1 MGNGMQVP
9 YQVTQATAVLTQMS
23 AVFLQAIEEAM
34 KRFDESR
41 SLHIMENYIKN
52 NEGELYS
59 KVFDRRL
66 VSQVQHALFYHDP
79 PIPNAIFED
88 NISGK
93 LTIIFRDKDIE
104 DVDDVFDAIL
114 KRNKSLTSEKDIG
127 KEDDGLFKVKLDNLS
142 ENERSA
148 IVLNAK
154 KINLPISVY
163 RNDNGTYR
171 TSFPNDQAKIDQII
185 SNTYFETHGYG
196 ARFID
201 YHSNERMDKIRTQI
215 ESGEKTYLISPTNN
229 STLIMVDKSG
239 FTVLRHNQPTLTV
252 SRSQTSFQEDLFTAI
267 HDNLTIPLAFNETQ
281 FKQLKEA
288 PDETRYQ
295 LMPVSPANDEKE
307 KKLAEI
313 ERHVQRLIG
322 LKMSIENDPATEVHL
337 DFLNPD
343 VSFEQFFHLE
353 SINDQN
359 NIEILQNNEALMGLK
374 EYYDALS
381 SEEKEYFYQFL
392 ADYDKYIDQVHS
404 KEEIDRTD
412 VTPSLEDEIA
422 YADAH
427 TADNF
432 DIVEE
437 MAHDALFDSPIDDM

>member
-1 MGNGMQVP
+1 MQVATE
-9 YQVTQATAVLTQMS
+9 VTKATVVIAQTAS
-23 AVFLQAIEEAM
+23 VFLQAIEDAM

-41 SLHIMENYIKN
+41 SLRIMRDYIKN

-93 LTIIFRDKDIE
+93 LTILFRDSDIVE
-104 DVDDVFDAIL
+104 VDKIFDAIK
-114 KRNKSLTSEKDIG
+114 KRNKGLTSEKNIG
-127 KEDDGLFKVKLDNLS
+127 KEDNGLFKIKLDNLS

-154 KINLPISVY
+154 KKNLDISLY
-163 RNDNGTYR
+163 RNDDATYKI
-171 TSFPNDQAKIDQII
+171 FFDANDQEKIDQII

-201 YHSNERMDKIRTQI
+201 YHSNERMEAIKKQI
-215 ESGEKTYLISPTNN
+215 DTGERVYLISPTNN
-229 STLIMVDKSG
+229 AVFIMVDRSG
-239 FTVLRHNQPTLTV
+239 FAVFKHNQPTLAV
-252 SRSQTSFQEDLFTAI
+252 SRNQTSFQEDLFTAI
-267 HDNLTIPLAFNETQ
+267 HDNLTIPLAFNADQ
-281 FKQLKEA
+281 FEQLEDTLKEG
-288 PDETRYQ
+288 RYQ
-295 LMPVSPANDEKE
+295 LMPTIPANDEKA
-307 KKLAEI
+307 KKFAEI
-313 ERHVQRLIG
+313 ERHVQHLVG
-322 LKMSIENDPATEVHL
+322 LKMSIENDPATEIHL

-359 NIEILQNNEALMGLK
+359 NVEILQNNKALMGLK
-374 EYYDALS
+374 KYYDTLS

-392 ADYDKYIDQVHS
+392 AEYNNYVDKIHE
-404 KEEIDRTD
+404 KEEVNRTD

-422 YADAH
+422 YAEAH
-427 TADNF
+427 TADSF
-432 DIVEE
+432 DIAEE
-437 MAHDALFDSPIDDM
+437 TAYDTLFDSPIDDE

>member
-1 MGNGMQVP
+1 MQIANE
-9 YQVTQATAVLTQMS
+9 VTKATAVVAQAAS
-23 AVFLQAIEEAM
+23 IFLEGIENAM
-34 KRFDESR
+34 KRFEESR
-41 SLHIMENYIKN
+41 SLRIMRDFIKN

-59 KVFDRRL
+59 IVFDRRL
-66 VSQVQHALFYHDP
+66 ISQVQHALFYHYP

-88 NISGK
+88 NLSGK
-93 LTIIFRDKDIE
+93 LTVLFRDSDLIE
-104 DVDDVFDAIL
+104 VNKIFDAIK
-114 KRNKSLTSEKDIG
+114 KRNKGLTSEKNIG
-127 KEDDGLFKVKLDNLS
+127 KENNGLFKIKIDNLS

-154 KINLPISVY
+154 KMNLDISVY
-163 RNDNGTYR
+163 SNDDATYKI
-171 TSFPNDQAKIDQII
+171 FFDANDREKIDQII

-201 YHSNERMDKIRTQI
+201 YHSNERMEAIKKQI
-215 ESGEKTYLISPTNN
+215 DTEERVYLISPTNN
-229 STLIMVDKSG
+229 AVIIMVDKGG
-239 FTVLRHNQPTLTV
+239 FAVFKHNQPTLTV
-252 SRSQTSFQEDLFTAI
+252 SRSQTSFHEDLFTAI
-267 HDNLTIPLAFNETQ
+267 HDNLTIPLAFNADQ
-281 FKQLKEA
+281 FEKLENTFKEG
-288 PDETRYQ
+288 RYQ
-295 LMPVSPANDEKE
+295 FVPTIPANDEK
-307 KKLAEI
+307 KQKLAEI
-313 ERHVQRLIG
+313 ERHVQHLIE

-359 NIEILQNNEALMGLK
+359 NVEILQNNEALMGLK

-392 ADYDKYIDQVHS
+392 AEHNSYVDKIHE

-412 VTPSLEDEIA
+412 IAPSLEDEIA